1 MHGLGKASTNTT
13 THYITFLNIFNGL
26 LKICLNL
33 IRLLD
38 AGTWNVQAG
47 TNSSKQATL
56 VKRFPNLWENFRNN
70 RKKIIEK

>member
-1 MHGLGKASTNTT
+1 MDWAKASTNTT
-13 THYITFLNIFNGL
+13 MHYITFWNIFNGL

-56 VKRFPNLWENFRNN
+56 VKRFSQSVGIF
-70 RKKIIEK
+70 